1 MSYDQVKRQLQWLS
15 GVVPIE
21 YDMCPNTCIAYT
33 GPRAPLE
40 SCPRSG
46 CNTSRYLPGT
56 RTARRRFSTIPIGPV
71 IQAFYASPETA
82 KHMHYMERK
91 LVENLSYV
99 RSNSRRLDVFDDTAS
114 GQALIDAWGSGV
126 FGKSDIALQLSI
138 DGAQLRPN
146 QPSDTWVFI
155 WIIHNLPPELRY
167 MKAFVI
173 PGAIVPGPKK
183 PWDLNSFLFPSLYH
197 VAALQREGLKLYDA
211 SLGAVVPRAVPS
223 IIMGTADSLGSTAM
237 SGMVGHSGKYGC
249 RLYCEVPGRH
259 HENDSHYYPVM
270 NRPVNYNIQGCNHPD
285 ISNKDLEEYRSGLPR
300 KYNEN
305 IKFLLEANTQA
316 DFKMRRLESGLCRQT
331 LFSGLPHQPIPVP
344 SNLTMDIMHLTTL
357 NDPDLLIK
365 LFTGK
370 LDVYDPDDRTTW
382 DWAVF
387 YRNKRLWEGHGETVA
402 QATPYIPSSFGRA
415 PRDPAKRIN
424 SGYKAWE
431 YQIYVYGLGP
441 ALFRHILPRKYWLNF
456 CKLVSGIRT
465 LQRYS
470 ITRDELVKGH
480 SRLMEFVRE
489 YETLYY
495 QRMES
500 RIHFVRQSMHLL
512 THIGPETLR
521 AGPLSSYAQ
530 WTLETTIG
538 NLGREIR
545 QDRDLYANLTQRA
558 ILRVQVNSMHARH
571 PNVRIDFCGSS
582 EDSLPT
588 NSLVFEES
596 PGYIFLPRREETPSP
611 LSDDEAAA
619 LRSYW
624 REQRWPGLENW
635 NDCVCRWAKLLL
647 PNRQKARSVWFEEG
661 SAASLCRTSC
671 VEVSCT
677 AFVSKSFTYC
687 IWNR

>member
-1 MSYDQVKRQLQWLS
+1 
-15 GVVPIE
+15 
-21 YDMCPNTCIAYT
+21 
-33 GPRAPLE
+33 
-40 SCPRSG
+40 
-46 CNTSRYLPGT
+46 
-56 RTARRRFSTIPIGPV
+56 
-71 IQAFYASPETA
+71 
-82 KHMHYMERK
+82 
-91 LVENLSYV
+91 
-99 RSNSRRLDVFDDTAS
+99 
-114 GQALIDAWGSGV
+114 
-126 FGKSDIALQLSI
+126 
-138 DGAQLRPN
+138 
-146 QPSDTWVFI
+146 
-155 WIIHNLPPELRY
+155 
-167 MKAFVI
+167 
-173 PGAIVPGPKK
+173 
-183 PWDLNSFLFPSLYH
+183 
-197 VAALQREGLKLYDA
+197 
-211 SLGAVVPRAVPS
+211 
-223 IIMGTADSLGSTAM
+223 
-237 SGMVGHSGKYGC
+237 
-249 RLYCEVPGRH
+249 
-259 HENDSHYYPVM
+259 M

-558 ILRVQVNSMHARH
+558 ILRAQVNSMHARH
-571 PNVRIDFCGSS
+571 PNVRINFRGSS

-596 PGYIFLPRREETPSP
+596 PGYIFLPQREETPSP

-661 SAASLCRTSC
+661 SAASLRRTSC